1 MKYANNILGL
11 IGNTPMVKLN
21 DVAKDLKPLILAK
34 LEYLNPGGSSKDRI
48 AVSMLD
54 QAEKD
59 GLLKPGG
66 TVVEPTSGNTGVGLA
81 MVCKLRGYQ
90 AIFTMPDK
98 MSMEKQRLLEAY
110 GAKVLRCPTAVEP
123 EDPKSYYSVAKQKV
137 TEIEG
142 AFSPNQYFNQNNPKA
157 HYVSTGPEIWEDTEG
172 KITHFVA
179 GMGTG
184 GTISGTAK
192 YLKEKNPNIKIIGAD
207 TEGSLY
213 SGRFY
218 GTEEVVHSYL
228 IEGIGEDFMPET
240 MDLSAIDE
248 VLTVTDKDAYEM
260 TRKLTQSEALLGG
273 SSAGAAVVAA
283 LEYAKNLT
291 EDDVMV
297 VFLPDSGRSY
307 LSTVYNDNWM
317 KENKLMN

>member
-1 MKYANNILGL
+1 MNYAKDILDL
-11 IGNTPMVKLN
+11 IGGTPLVKLN
-21 DVAKDLKPLILAK
+21 EIAKDVSPLILAK

-54 QAEKD
+54 EAERL

-81 MVCKLRGYQ
+81 MVCKLRGYN

-110 GAKVLRCPTAVEP
+110 GATVLRCPTAVEP

-137 TEIEG
+137 KEIEG
-142 AFSPNQYFNQNNPKA
+142 AFSPNQYFNQNNPEA
-157 HYVSTGPEIWEDTEG
+157 HYRSTGPEIWKDTEG

-184 GTISGTAK
+184 GTVSGTAR
-192 YLKEKNPNIKIIGAD
+192 YLKEKNPDIKIIGAD
-207 TEGSLY
+207 TVGSLY
-213 SGRFY
+213 AGRFY

-240 MDLSAIDE
+240 MNLSVLDE
-248 VLTVTDKDAYEM
+248 VITVTDQEAFDM
-260 TRKLTQSEALLGG
+260 TRKMTQSEAILGG

-283 LEYAKNLT
+283 IKYAEKLSK
-291 EDDVMV
+291 DDVMV

-307 LSTVYNDNWM
+307 LSTVYNDQWM
-317 KENKLMN
+317 KDNNLL